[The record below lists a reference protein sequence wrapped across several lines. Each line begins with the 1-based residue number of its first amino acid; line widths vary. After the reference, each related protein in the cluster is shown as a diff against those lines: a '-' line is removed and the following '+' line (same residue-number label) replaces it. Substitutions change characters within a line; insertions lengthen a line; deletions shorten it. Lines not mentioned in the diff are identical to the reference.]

1 MYSIKLS
8 KFKKNSKFIRIN
20 KLYFDLLKTKHILNF
35 FIGGLKKNQFLKLW
49 KVVSNKQRF
58 LLFLGKLERRIE
70 FILLKSGFVVSG
82 RQAKQLVLH
91 GHISLNGIKILAYN
105 YQLALYDLISINNCF
120 LVKSKDFLIC
130 NLFKTA
136 FFFNFLKKKRIT
148 KKVAINHLFAY
159 FKFPSFLEINY
170 KTFTLC
176 LVKQPALQ
184 DFSFPK
190 ILSLYDCNQ
199 LYFIL

>member
-49 KVVSNKQRF
+49 KVVSSQQRF
-58 LLFLGKLERRIE
+58 LMFLGKLERRIE

-82 RQAKQLVLH
+82 CQAKQLVLH
-91 GHISLNGIKILAYN
+91 GHISLNGIRISAYN
-105 YQLALYDLISINNCF
+105 YQLALYDLISVNDYF
-120 LVKSKDFLIC
+120 LVKYKDLLVC
-130 NLFKTA
+130 NFFKTA
-136 FFFNFLKKKRIT
+136 FFFNFLKKKRII
-148 KKVAINHLFAY
+148 KKMTVNQLFAY

-176 LVKQPALQ
+176 VVKQPTFHDL
-184 DFSFPK
+184 SFPK